1 MRSVRVRPIPLAA
14 LFAVFA
20 LAAFASDKYNMT
32 KLTVEVLSADTG
44 KPVDRASVIVRFRHG
59 RNVNLKK
66 IVTNWETK
74 TNQQGKVTIPAIPQG
89 EVTIQV
95 IASDFQTFGDVYQL
109 VQESETETIKLK
121 RPQAQYS
128 EDDKRSPESKP
139 KQP

>member
-1 MRSVRVRPIPLAA
+1 MVAGAMASFAA
-14 LFAVFA
+14 E
-20 LAAFASDKYNMT
+20 MT
-32 KLTVEVLSADTG
+32 KLTVQVVSKDTG

-74 TNQQGKVTIPAIPQG
+74 TNQQGAVTIPAIPQG

-95 IASDFQTFGDVYQL
+95 IASDFQTFGDIYQL
-109 VQESETETIKLK
+109 VEPAQTVAIKLN

-128 EDDKRSPESKP
+128 EDAKRP
-139 KQP
+139 

>member
-1 MRSVRVRPIPLAA
+1 VRPITLAA
-14 LFAVFA
+14 LFAVCVAA
-20 LAAFASDKYNMT
+20 LGSDKYNMT

-95 IASDFQTFGDVYQL
+95 IASDFQTFGDVFQL

-128 EDDKRSPESKP
+128 EDDKRAPQSKP

>member
-1 MRSVRVRPIPLAA
+1 MHSIRVSCFLLAA
-14 LFAVFA
+14 MVAGAMASFAA
-20 LAAFASDKYNMT
+20 EMT
-32 KLTVEVLSADTG
+32 KLTVQVVSKDTG

-74 TNQQGKVTIPAIPQG
+74 TNQQGAVTIPAIPQG

-95 IASDFQTFGDVYQL
+95 IASDFQTFGDIYQL
-109 VQESETETIKLK
+109 VEPAQTVAIKLN

-128 EDDKRSPESKP
+128 EDAKRP
-139 KQP
+139 